1 MLQCNNV
8 AVHNIGLFQP
18 LSSPSPKI
26 FCAVHHYRY
35 FTLLTKEF
43 SMSLPPPEKRE
54 LVHTRTIECSGY
66 RRTDGLWDIE
76 GSLIDTRTEEMETFG
91 RGKIT
96 PGEHLH
102 EMWLRMTVDSELTV
116 RSIDAKTVHAPY
128 PPCPNFPDR
137 FDKLVGQQIEP
148 GWTAKVRLLLG
159 GRWGCTHLVEL
170 LGPLATTAV
179 QTVYAWRGETG
190 EHLEDNVAPPT
201 DFIDTCH
208 TLAAGTE
215 VVRRL
220 WPDRD
225 EGGPSD

>member
-1 MLQCNNV
+1 M
-8 AVHNIGLFQP
+8 P
-18 LSSPSPKI
+18 
-26 FCAVHHYRY
+26 
-35 FTLLTKEF
+35 
-43 SMSLPPPEKRE
+43 LPPPESRQ
-54 LVHTRTIECSGY
+54 LIHTRKLDCRGY
-66 RRTDGLWDIE
+66 RREDGLWDIE

-91 RGKIT
+91 RGKIV

-116 RSIDAKTVHAPY
+116 MALEAKTVHAPY
-128 PPCPNFPDR
+128 PACPNFPDR
-137 FDKLVGQQIEP
+137 FGKLVGQRIEP

-179 QTVYAWRGETG
+179 QTVYAWRGETRD
-190 EHLEDNVAPPT
+190 HLEDSVAPPS

-208 TLAAGTE
+208 SLAAGSE

-220 WPDRD
+220 WPDKRAD
-225 EGGPSD
+225 KKGD